1 MKERFPRRRANN
13 MKGIGDEYCRVFHL
27 IRLELNSLRN
37 LKGKNKQTNKTSK
50 GKSNI

>member
-13 MKGIGDEYCRVFHL
+13 MKEIGDKYCRVFHL

-37 LKGKNKQTNKTSK
+37 PKGKNKQTNKQNK
-50 GKSNI
+50 